1 MNQTASSGST
11 PAKAVSLVSAMC
23 MAQVLGMLG
32 VFAFPA
38 LLPHFMNL
46 WELTNS
52 QAGWISGIYF
62 AGYSIAVPVLTSLT
76 DRIDSRK
83 IYLASCFVSMMANM
97 GFAFFSQGFWTAL
110 IFRALCGIGL
120 AGTFIPGLKA
130 LIDRLEVR
138 FLPRAIAFYTACF
151 GLGMSISFY
160 YAGVI
165 FKWLGWKPVFFIAAA
180 CSGFVLLLCLM
191 ILIPRPVA
199 RTAGSSPG
207 ILGTLDFRPVWQN
220 PRARTYIIA
229 YMCHMWEMFAARSWM
244 VAFLTFAMTLHAG
257 SADLMAPTTVMAV
270 AGIFGMMA
278 SILFGELAVKFNRR
292 RIVSMVMAVS
302 GLIGLSLGFLADVP
316 YSVLVCL
323 CIGYTV
329 FFQGDSAAIH
339 AGVITAA
346 EPDRRG
352 ATMALQSLAGF
363 AAASLSPIAV
373 GFVLDIT
380 GGTNSTLSWGL
391 TFGAMGITAFLG
403 LFLLF
408 NSHNNG

>member
-1 MNQTASSGST
+1 MRTLDTMSIPESAKTAF
-11 PAKAVSLVSAMC
+11 LVAAMC
-23 MAQVLGMLG
+23 IAQVLGMLG

-38 LLPHFMNL
+38 LLPHFMKI
-46 WELTNS
+46 WGLTNS

-62 AGYSIAVPVLTSLT
+62 AGYSIAVPVLTSMT
-76 DRIDSRK
+76 DRIDSRR
-83 IYLASCFVSMMANM
+83 IYLASCFVSMLANI

-130 LIDRLEVR
+130 LIDRLENR

-151 GLGMSISFY
+151 GLGMSLSFY
-160 YAGVI
+160 YAGII

-180 CSGFVLLLCLM
+180 CSGFVLLLCLI
-191 ILIPRPVA
+191 ILVPRPIQ
-199 RTAGSSPG
+199 RTEKPTPG
-207 ILGTLDFRPVWQN
+207 ILDFRPVWQN
-220 PRARTYIIA
+220 SLARTYIIA

-244 VAFLTFAMTLHAG
+244 VAFLTFAMTLQA
-257 SADLMAPTTVMAV
+257 SPATFMAPTTVMAV
-270 AGIFGMMA
+270 AGIFGMIA
-278 SILFGELAVKFNRR
+278 SILFGELAVKFGRR
-292 RIVSMVMAVS
+292 KIVSAVMTVS
-302 GLIGLSLGFLADVP
+302 GLFGLSLGFLADAP
-316 YSVLVCL
+316 FPVLICL

-346 EPDRRG
+346 DPDRRG

-373 GFVLDIT
+373 GFILDLT
-380 GGTNSTLSWGL
+380 GGGNNTLSWGL

-408 NSHNNG
+408 RTRNN